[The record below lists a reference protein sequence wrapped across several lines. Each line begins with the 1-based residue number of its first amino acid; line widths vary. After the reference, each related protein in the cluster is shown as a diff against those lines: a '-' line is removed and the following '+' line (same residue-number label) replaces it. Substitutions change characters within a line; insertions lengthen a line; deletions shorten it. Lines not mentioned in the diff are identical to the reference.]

1 MKRYFTILNL
11 ILATITIY
19 FVVDIFYTLV
29 TAGIITTPLTLN
41 ANKQMSFSQTKAR
54 HGRSYYNAISKR
66 NLFNLITETTLPDTA
81 DKIDVLEKTSL
92 DIKLWGTIIG
102 TDNKNFAVIES
113 SRKQNLYHTGDTI
126 QNAEIKVI
134 YREKIVLRVN
144 GKDEILEMEKV
155 SSSDR
160 KPSSQDIKQ
169 RASTTNI
176 NVKRSK
182 IEAAS
187 QNINELMKQVN
198 IRPYFEKGKPRG
210 LMLSR
215 IRPHSIFQELGLKN
229 GDVITGVNGEP
240 IDTVD
245 NVLKLYK
252 RLKTSNNAKLDIKR
266 RGRNQSITYT
276 IE

>member
-29 TAGIITTPLTLN
+29 TAGIISTPLTLN
-41 ANKQMSFSQTKAR
+41 ANKQMSSSQTKAR

-92 DIKLWGTIIG
+92 DLKLWGTIIG
-102 TDNKNFAVIES
+102 TANKNFAVIES
-113 SRKQNLYHTGDTI
+113 SGKQNLYRTGDMI
-126 QNAEIKVI
+126 QNADIMVI

-144 GKDEILEMEKV
+144 GKDEILEMEKG
-155 SSSDR
+155 SSSDS
-160 KPSSQDIKQ
+160 KPSLQNIKQ
-169 RASTTNI
+169 SASTTNI

-245 NVLKLYK
+245 NLLKLYK